1 MTNTYISQLGDYLN
15 SHLLHR
21 FVPIIPN
28 ICLFRTFQFDMVA
41 RHVASDKD
49 LTIVWRKWHAFN
61 NKSQNVSISPEDQ
74 DAAAAEKE
82 PQCILKILIISTAAT
97 PLLHDNLQLFS
108 WDLLNL
114 CIQLG
119 TRTNLLWRDNSRLH
133 IYKLRDTTNDDDGF
147 SRQQS
152 HQ

>member
-1 MTNTYISQLGDYLN
+1 MTNTYISQLCDYLN

-21 FVPIIPN
+21 FVPVILTDAFFAHSNLIWSRVT
-28 ICLFRTFQFDMVA
+28 L
-41 RHVASDKD
+41 DKD

-97 PLLHDNLQLFS
+97 PLLHDNLQSFS
-108 WDLLNL
+108 WGLLNL

-119 TRTNLLWRDNSRLH
+119 MRTNLLWRDNSRLH